1 MNLIKNIEFRYL
13 VTAPDLNSH
22 GTLHGG
28 VLLRWAD
35 EAAGM
40 HSRKIT
46 NRVCVTR
53 FIKNVE
59 FKSKVRLGEI
69 LKITTEI
76 KSVGTTSITFSLDVI
91 EDISG
96 RQVAKIGDI
105 VFVSI
110 DNHGNPIEH
119 KLKNNLTD

>member
-1 MNLIKNIEFRYL
+1 MSIINSIEFRYL
-13 VTAPDLNSH
+13 ITAPDLNSH

-53 FIKNVE
+53 FIREVE
-59 FKSKVRLGEI
+59 FNSKVRLGEI
-69 LKITTEI
+69 LRITTEI
-76 KSVGTTSITFSLDVI
+76 KHIGTTSVTFCLDVK
-91 EDISG
+91 EDISN
-96 RQVAKIGDI
+96 RQVAKIGDM

-110 DNHGNPIEH
+110 DNHGNPVEH
-119 KLKNNLTD
+119 KLKK

>member
-1 MNLIKNIEFRYL
+1 MIENIEFRYL

-53 FIKNVE
+53 FIREVE
-59 FKSKVRLGEI
+59 FNSKVRLGEI
-69 LKITTEI
+69 LRITTQI
-76 KSVGTTSITFSLDVI
+76 KHIGTTSITFSLDVK
-91 EDISG
+91 EDISN
-96 RQVAKIGDI
+96 RQVAKIGDM

-110 DNHGNPIEH
+110 DNHGNTVKH
-119 KLKNNLTD
+119 KLKKII

>member
-1 MNLIKNIEFRYL
+1 MSIIKNIEFRYL

-53 FIKNVE
+53 FIREVE
-59 FKSKVRLGEI
+59 FNSKVRLGEI
-69 LKITTEI
+69 LRITTEI
-76 KSVGTTSITFSLDVI
+76 KQIGTTSVTFSLDVK
-91 EDISG
+91 EDISN
-96 RQVAKIGDI
+96 RQVAKIGDM

-110 DNHGNPIEH
+110 DNHGNPVEH
-119 KLKNNLTD
+119 KLKK